1 MLKASNRIDIETFL
15 NPLNESCTMDEATD
29 EEIMQAVME
38 TRKEDDDDG
47 GDQDSDDNAETPD
60 TPPRG

>member
-1 MLKASNRIDIETFL
+1 
-15 NPLNESCTMDEATD
+15 MDEATD